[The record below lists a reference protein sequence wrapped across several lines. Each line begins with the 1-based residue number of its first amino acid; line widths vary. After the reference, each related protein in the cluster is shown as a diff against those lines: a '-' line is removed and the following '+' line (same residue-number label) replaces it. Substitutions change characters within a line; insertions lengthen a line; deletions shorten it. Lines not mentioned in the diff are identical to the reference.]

1 MGMPRLSQRLMPT
14 TAATMAVSVP
24 TDTVMPQELTA
35 TPAMLPQ
42 LTPTATTD
50 TPHTPPMALTGSTSV
65 MLRLSQRL
73 MPTTAATTDTQDTA
87 HTATAMPL
95 TGATDTLA
103 DTLMAADTTI

>member
-1 MGMPRLSQRLMPT
+1 MPT
-14 TAATMAVSVP
+14 TAATTVTQD
-24 TDTVMPQELTA
+24 TDTPDTAHTATVMPQELTA

-73 MPTTAATTDTQDTA
+73 MPTTAATTVTQDTDTPDTA

-103 DTLMAADTTI
+103 DTLMA